1 MNNNDQ
7 NNKREICRYLNNLK
21 VVVLG
26 VKSQA
31 FKCFGLNYF
40 NLLTLTQFYT
50 VKVGHFSA

>member
-31 FKCFGLNYF
+31 FKCFGLNYS
-40 NLLTLTQFYT
+40 LT
-50 VKVGHFSA
+50 VKLYINSFTQ